1 VIEPTGRD
9 AQVSEPRDRGVAW
22 TEERGSLRPSDE
34 AWPSQRGV
42 PPSVKGKGRRVG
54 SEGARN
60 ERRERGGKTA
70 GPAPRRRAEN
80 TAPEAS
86 ERGYRANT
94 LRDIGLL
101 FQRYVIQLLRNPVWL
116 IVGFSTPILYLVLFM
131 PLLKHAAGPAG
142 LSSGQVVDLFLP
154 GILSLLAFASGIGL
168 GFNTIFE
175 LKAGVI
181 ERFRVTP
188 ASRLAILTG
197 PILAT
202 MMMMFVFD
210 AVVVAVGFGVG
221 FSVHWAGL
229 AVLAVLLALLMTTVA
244 AFSVAT
250 ALITKDISGFAAI
263 VNGLNLPVLLLAGVL
278 LPISLGPA
286 WMRVIAHFNPLY
298 YLVEASRVLAG
309 GTLAA
314 AAVGQ
319 AFAVLVP
326 LCLLVLAWA
335 TGVFRKAVA

>member
-1 VIEPTGRD
+1 MKPV
-9 AQVSEPRDRGVAW
+9 
-22 TEERGSLRPSDE
+22 
-34 AWPSQRGV
+34 
-42 PPSVKGKGRRVG
+42 
-54 SEGARN
+54 
-60 ERRERGGKTA
+60 
-70 GPAPRRRAEN
+70 
-80 TAPEAS
+80 
-86 ERGYRANT
+86 
-94 LRDIGLL
+94 RDIGLL
-101 FQRYVIQLLRNPVWL
+101 FQRYDIQLLRNPVWL
-116 IVGFSTPILYLVLFM
+116 FVGFSTPILYLVLFM
-131 PLLKHAAGPAG
+131 PLLKHAGGAVG
-142 LSSGQVVDLFLP
+142 LSSGQVVNLFLP

-168 GFNTIFE
+168 GFSTIFE

-188 ASRLAILTG
+188 ASRFAILTG

-202 MMMMFVFD
+202 MTMMFVFD

-229 AVLAVLLALLMTTVA
+229 AVLAVLLALLMITVA

-314 AAVGQ
+314 TAVWQ

-326 LCLLVLAWA
+326 LCAVVLAWA